1 MYFGRV
7 VTDGLFP
14 FLSFNTTTLY
24 LSTNQFFEPI
34 PGYIGEAMPLLST
47 LDILLS
53 IGNLSK
59 LIALFISNNKLSGQ
73 VPQFWENLPFL
84 EFIDTSNNSLS
95 GTIPRSIGS
104 LSHLQYLSIPSNN
117 FFGELPF
124 VTNCS
129 KMVNIDLSYNKF
141 SGKLPVWIGI
151 MSSLLILR
159 LKANFFT
166 GNIPS
171 QLCSL
176 SNLHILDISHNN
188 VSGHIPH
195 CIGNL
200 SGMKS
205 ESISMKKVLS
215 NNKLS
220 GELPS
225 SLKNYTSLASLDLG
239 DKNFYGKLPSWIG
252 ETMPNIL
259 ILHMRA
265 NFFTGDIPST
275 FCSLANLHILDLS
288 YNSLSDHIL
297 DCIGN
302 LSAMIFEL
310 VDFDTALVNGSLKIV
325 HDLSNNNFSG
335 EIPKE
340 LIRLVKLVALNLSM
354 NYLTGLIP
362 VDIGN
367 LKSLETLDLSNN
379 KLFGPIPLSMPS
391 LTFLSHLNLSYNN
404 LSGKILTANQF
415 QTLDDPSIYQGNVG
429 LCGKPLPTDCT
440 GSIIDTPGEKEEEDG
455 DVGDPVIEQL
465 GFFISIFMGFLCGI
479 LGCL

>member
-1 MYFGRV
+1 
-7 VTDGLFP
+7 
-14 FLSFNTTTLY
+14 
-24 LSTNQFFEPI
+24 
-34 PGYIGEAMPLLST
+34 
-47 LDILLS
+47 
-53 IGNLSK
+53 
-59 LIALFISNNKLSGQ
+59 
-73 VPQFWENLPFL
+73 
-84 EFIDTSNNSLS
+84 
-95 GTIPRSIGS
+95 
-104 LSHLQYLSIPSNN
+104 
-117 FFGELPF
+117 
-124 VTNCS
+124 
-129 KMVNIDLSYNKF
+129 MVNIDLSYNKF
-141 SGKLPVWIGI
+141 YGKLPVWIGI
-151 MSSLLILR
+151 MSALLILR

-176 SNLHILDISHNN
+176 SNLHILDLSHNN
-188 VSGHIPH
+188 FSGHIPH
-195 CIGNL
+195 CI
-200 SGMKS
+200 
-205 ESISMKKVLS
+205 VLS

-239 DKNFYGKLPSWIG
+239 DKKFSGKLPSWIG

-275 FCSLANLHILDLS
+275 FYSLANLHILNLS
-288 YNSLSDHIL
+288 YNSLSGHIP

-310 VDFDTALVNGSLKIV
+310 VDSDTALVNGSLKIV

-404 LSGKILTANQF
+404 LSGKIITANQF

-429 LCGKPLPTDCT
+429 LCGKPLSTDCT

-465 GFFISIFMGFLCGI
+465 GFFISIFMGLICNILELQKRHTPGFAVLYPLNRSSLIERKAVSPLFSLVVKDGRVGIVEDATAVVAQIAGCEESEEAFLKAKGVGGLWRICWTI
-479 LGCL
+479 RRVRA